1 MTTPAN
7 QTPPQTA
14 VVVQPKREIRVVEDD
29 SPAGYMLD
37 TAKFEHCYRVAEAM
51 SQASLLPKHL
61 KGANPVEAKANCFL
75 VVNQAM
81 AWKLNPFLIMGET
94 YEVQGKLGFQ
104 GKLIIS
110 VMNTRA
116 GLREKLNFEF
126 NDKKG
131 DDLAVTVYGRFIG
144 EDAPRTVTV
153 SVGQVKTQNQMWV
166 KDPEQ
171 KLIYT
176 GAIRWARRH
185 APEVVM
191 GVMIEEDMEAIRE
204 EAHILSLK
212 QIKSP
217 AIPEMAALPS
227 ETIIQP
233 ASTEP
238 LTEQQ
243 VTRAK
248 GRSKRPTMV
257 EEPLDAKPLDPP
269 KPVPQDAPATNPE
282 VTPPQVPASP
292 PSTPT
297 TPEPPEAEL
306 LRMAAANAVPI
317 EQLVKYMKAE
327 GWIVTKRG
335 QTKISEVSPIKL
347 NTLTGYWKKDL
358 AVITKKMLEA
368 E

>member
-1 MTTPAN
+1 MTTPA
-7 QTPPQTA
+7 QTTA
-14 VVVQPKREIRVVEDD
+14 VVPAPKREIRVVEDD

-61 KGANPVEAKANCFL
+61 KGASKEEAKANCFL

-81 AWKLNPFLIMGET
+81 AWRLNPFLIMGET

-131 DDLAVTVYGRFIG
+131 DDLAVTVSGRFIG
-144 EDAPRTVTV
+144 EDATRTVTV
-153 SVGQVKTQNQMWV
+153 SVGQVKTQNQMWT

-204 EAHILSLK
+204 EAHIASLK
-212 QIKSP
+212 QVKSP
-217 AIPEMAALPS
+217 MIPEMTALPQ
-227 ETIIQP
+227 IITQP

-243 VTRAK
+243 VARAK
-248 GRSKRPTMV
+248 GRGKRPTLV
-257 EEPLDAKPLDPP
+257 ESPLDPP
-269 KPVPQDAPATNPE
+269 APVSQDAPATNP
-282 VTPPQVPASP
+282 VVPPTPPTEAAP
-292 PSTPT
+292 PS

-306 LRMAAANAVPI
+306 LRLAKENNVSV
-317 EQLVKYMKAE
+317 EQLTKYMKAE
-327 GWIVTKRG
+327 SWINVKKG
-335 QTKISEVSPIKL
+335 QAKISEVGPSKL
-347 NTLTGYWKKDL
+347 NMLTDYWKKD
-358 AVITKKMLEA
+358 VVGFTKRILERA
-368 E
+368 A